1 MTAASVVRTHRR
13 PQTPAR
19 LRSPRR
25 CSWIVS
31 RSASS
36 TPSFALGGLRSGEP
50 HRNKVCPTAS
60 AGCPCVSFG
69 SFGSFGKRLVQTKL
83 RPTYYRYAAF
93 RNRRLADWPI
103 GREVPPDPVATV
115 YPTTPI
121 VGNYPVM
128 GIWDYVATVYPTPH
142 RRVPAPLYG
151 SPLPIGKSANRNVLS
166 GGFRLAAR
174 FSNRP
179 NEISPGAGNR
189 ALLGVAPPLSHA
201 VTQTHGFRPPLA
213 RPMRSGERSMRR
225 DVEGPTVGSDRELG
239 IQPKAPPLPSGFSG
253 RRARRDTPVPPYRRS
268 LASTNFGKCVSP
280 FSDWRHTSVRAPRY
294 PVPIKRPFL
303 DPLSVREGP
312 RKDLILYV
320 LNFLRVLP
328 PIRAVPGRSGSF
340 RGGHGRLN
348 APGARPSAS
357 FTVLPSI
364 FAGGT

>member
-19 LRSPRR
+19 LRSPGR
-25 CSWIVS
+25 CPWIVS

-36 TPSFALGGLRSGEP
+36 TPSFALRGLRSGEP

-115 YPTTPI
+115 YPTPPI

-128 GIWDYVATVYPTPH
+128 GIWDYVATACPTPQ

-151 SPLPIGKSANRNVLS
+151 SPLPIGKSAKRSVFS

-189 ALLGVAPPLSHA
+189 ALLGAAPLSPHPG
-201 VTQTHGFRPPLA
+201 TQTPEFTA
-213 RPMRSGERSMRR
+213 
-225 DVEGPTVGSDRELG
+225 
-239 IQPKAPPLPSGFSG
+239 
-253 RRARRDTPVPPYRRS
+253 
-268 LASTNFGKCVSP
+268 AS
-280 FSDWRHTSVRAPRY
+280 RAPC
-294 PVPIKRPFL
+294 
-303 DPLSVREGP
+303 GP
-312 RKDLILYV
+312 
-320 LNFLRVLP
+320 
-328 PIRAVPGRSGSF
+328 GSG
-340 RGGHGRLN
+340 
-348 APGARPSAS
+348 P
-357 FTVLPSI
+357 
-364 FAGGT
+364 